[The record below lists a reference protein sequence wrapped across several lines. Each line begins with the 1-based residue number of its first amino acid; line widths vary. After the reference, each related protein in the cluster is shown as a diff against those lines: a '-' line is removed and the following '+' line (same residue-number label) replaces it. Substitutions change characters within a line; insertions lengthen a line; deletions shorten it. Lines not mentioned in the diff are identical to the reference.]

1 MERSTLCRELS
12 KILTYLAM
20 FGLFLHFY
28 FIEEFLSYLDL
39 KDTTTYVQNLNSK
52 QSKASEIPAI
62 LFCNNNYKLTA
73 AHKKYNLTNDAR
85 MFDQNDFGYAFD
97 KIPSIPGKTKWDL
110 YKEFT
115 YHLDKHIAFSMRADS
130 SAASWANL
138 KEGSN
143 QIGNISVEL
152 IEIPTISFDSFQCF
166 KISINDSYYNAKDD
180 NRPDTV
186 YHIEL
191 RVGRP
196 TNR

>member
-1 MERSTLCRELS
+1 M
-12 KILTYLAM
+12 AM

-52 QSKASEIPAI
+52 ESTASEIPAI

-73 AHKKYNLTNDAR
+73 AHKKYNVPNDSR
-85 MFDQNDFGYAFD
+85 MFDYNDLGYGFD
-97 KIPSIPGKTKWDL
+97 FPSIPGKTKWDL

-115 YHLDKHIAFSMRADS
+115 YHLDKHIAFSMRAQRADS
-130 SAASWANL
+130 LTSWANL

-152 IEIPTISFDSFQCF
+152 IEIVTRYIF
-166 KISINDSYYNAKDD
+166 
-180 NRPDTV
+180 
-186 YHIEL
+186 
-191 RVGRP
+191 
-196 TNR
+196 